1 MVGFLTAC
9 SHGLPVWKK
18 AFPKWKKKIIFH
30 DPNVLHFEFDFSDIF
45 RPALVLV
52 CLVLQG

>member
-1 MVGFLTAC
+1 MVFQLVK
-9 SHGLPVWKK
+9 SFSKVEKN
-18 AFPKWKKKIIFH
+18 IFR
-30 DPNVLHFEFDFSDIF
+30 DPNVLHYEFDFSDIF